1 MLRLVRSIAATAI
14 VALACGSVQAET
26 EAERFSDVPDW
37 MDTRYGY
44 VANSESL
51 RALLYD
57 FGTSIDIPVVVS
69 ANIDV
74 VVHDNVPVTTAEEF
88 LAELHTRYGLAW
100 IFDGITLYLYD
111 GAESVRQTVDFPF
124 SRRDVFKASIEEA
137 QLRGVPLNWVF
148 LPGENQLQL
157 SGPPRFVEWGTD
169 VAGTLAEGASGWG
182 SGLTPEEDL
191 DYVVRIFPVD
201 YGTVEAF
208 ATNADGGSRRDVS
221 LAEMIAKL
229 MNVSHVADV
238 IGIAAGDGASRV
250 PSKLRGTGVFPDDAD
265 PERRRLPSPSGV
277 TGARGEGQEAFV
289 IGDPRLNAIIVRDRS
304 YRMPI
309 YERLIR
315 ELDSPLDQIELNV
328 SVLDIDT
335 SAAEELRIELET
347 DSLRISPLAG
357 SGGNTLYFTQNQ
369 WDIDGLALRV
379 RALRNAGK
387 SRILTRPSVTTLD
400 NHEASFHNNRTFYV
414 RLGGND
420 AESVD
425 LAPVSYGWVIRIRPH
440 IIYEG
445 EHRKVH
451 LAIHIEDGA
460 RGAADL
466 SVTGVPEI
474 SQNLIQT
481 QAVVREGNSLLI
493 GGYTVRQQS
502 RFEQRIPLLGRI
514 PLMGRLFSSKT
525 DLDKSL
531 ARYFLIVPRVL
542 PSEISYEIN
551 SGFEN
556 GPLQAID
563 AVKAIGSNSGAQGRS
578 DTVAPDQSTRD

>member
-1 MLRLVRSIAATAI
+1 MNRFVAAFAATAAF
-14 VALACGSVQAET
+14 ALACGWASAET
-26 EAERFSDVPDW
+26 EARRFGDNPDW
-37 MDTRYGY
+37 MATRYGY

-57 FGTSIDIPVVVS
+57 FGTGIDIPVVVS

-74 VVHDNVPVTTAEEF
+74 VVNDNVAVTTAEEF
-88 LAELHTRYGLAW
+88 LAELHTRHGLTW
-100 IFDGITLYLYD
+100 IFDGTTLYLYD
-111 GAESVRQTVDFPF
+111 GAESVRRTVDFPF
-124 SRRDVFKASIEEA
+124 SRRDAFKTSIEAAEI
-137 QLRGVPLNWVF
+137 RGVPLNWVF
-148 LPGENQLQL
+148 LPAENQLQL
-157 SGPPRFVEWGTD
+157 SGPPRFVEWGSD
-169 VAGTLAEGASGWG
+169 VAGSLAEGASGWG
-182 SGLTPEEDL
+182 SRLTPEEDL
-191 DYVVRIFPVD
+191 EYVVRIFPVE
-201 YGTVEAF
+201 YGYVEEF
-208 ATNADGGSRRDVS
+208 ADNTDSGRGRVVN

-238 IGIAAGDGASRV
+238 IGIAAGRDAAGF
-250 PSKLRGTGVFPDDAD
+250 PSKLRGTGIIPENTD
-265 PERRRLPSPSGV
+265 PERGRLPAPSRV

-289 IGDPRLNAIIVRDRS
+289 IGDPRLNAIVVRDRS

-315 ELDSPLDQIELNV
+315 ELDSPLDQIELGV

-335 SAAEELRIELET
+335 SAAEELGFDLQT
-347 DSLRISPLAG
+347 DSLRIDPLAG
-357 SGGNTLYFTQNQ
+357 SGGNTVHFARNQ

-379 RALRNAGK
+379 RALKNAGK
-387 SRILTRPSVTTLD
+387 SRVLTRPSVTTLD

-440 IIYEG
+440 IVYEG

-460 RGAADL
+460 RGASDL

-481 QAVVREGNSLLI
+481 QAVVREGKSLLI
-493 GGYTVRQQS
+493 GGYTVREQS
-502 RFEQRIPLLGRI
+502 RFEQRIPMLGRI
-514 PLMGRLFSSKT
+514 PIMGRLFSTRT

-531 ARYFLIVPRVL
+531 ARYFLIVPRIL

-551 SGFEN
+551 SGFED
-556 GPLQAID
+556 GPLKAID
-563 AVKAIGSNSGAQGRS
+563 AVKAIGSGDGAEGRP
-578 DTVAPDQSTRD
+578 DTAKKRG